1 MEMFDLNLSVQQLLI
16 CKMGIPSS
24 LILKRL
30 YEDKLIVAEHSDVRV
45 MNTAEKLRGEIN
57 SSVCRAGC

>member
-1 MEMFDLNLSVQQLLI
+1 MQQLLI
-16 CKMGIPSS
+16 CKMEIPSS

-30 YEDKLIVAEHSDVRV
+30 YEDELIFAKHSDVRV
-45 MNTAEKLRGEIN
+45 MNTTERAWGEIK

>member
-16 CKMGIPSS
+16 CEMGIPSS

-45 MNTAEKLRGEIN
+45 MNTTEKLG
-57 SSVCRAGC
+57 GK

>member
-45 MNTAEKLRGEIN
+45 MNTTEKLG
-57 SSVCRAGC
+57 GK